1 MKKVINM
8 LGFKINK
15 FNDWLRKNGKAQ
27 IGTKAQNASGPAL
40 LKEPSGSG
48 TSRQHLRVIK

>member
-8 LGFKINK
+8 LGFKINE
-15 FNDWLRKNGKAQ
+15 FDDWLRKNGKAQ
-27 IGTKAQNASGPAL
+27 IGTKAQNAPGPAL